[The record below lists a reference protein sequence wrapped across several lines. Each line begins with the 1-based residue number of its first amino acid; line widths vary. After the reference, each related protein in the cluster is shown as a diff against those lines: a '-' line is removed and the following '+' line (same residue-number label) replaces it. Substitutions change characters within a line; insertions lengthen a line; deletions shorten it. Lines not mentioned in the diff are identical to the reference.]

1 MPGFCGMS
9 CSGGVI
15 GCGVPGSFGV
25 SYSPGGLSGLAG
37 FPSHGGATVCG
48 VPDCVGVFFSGE
60 ITGCEI
66 PGCGGMS
73 FHGGVTGCG
82 VPGWGGMSCHGGV
95 TVCGVPGCVGMS
107 FRGVVTGY
115 RVLDLGGMS
124 CSGGVTV
131 GCLDVVVPPWWGD
144 WLWNSWPQGDVLPR
158 WDVPLY
164 GMSYLVRVPGH
175 GVIPIKAGA
184 AGLSIPHLLRPTLE
198 VVL

>member
-1 MPGFCGMS
+1 MWGAGCVGVPGFCGMS

-25 SYSPGGLSGLAG
+25 SYSPGGVSGLAG

-48 VPDCVGVFFSGE
+48 VPDCVGVFLSGG
-60 ITGCEI
+60 ITGCGV

-95 TVCGVPGCVGMS
+95 T
-107 FRGVVTGY
+107 GY
-115 RVLDLGGMS
+115 KVLDLGGMS

-144 WLWNSWPQGDVLPR
+144 WLWNSWPQGDVLSR
-158 WDVPLY
+158 WDVPPY